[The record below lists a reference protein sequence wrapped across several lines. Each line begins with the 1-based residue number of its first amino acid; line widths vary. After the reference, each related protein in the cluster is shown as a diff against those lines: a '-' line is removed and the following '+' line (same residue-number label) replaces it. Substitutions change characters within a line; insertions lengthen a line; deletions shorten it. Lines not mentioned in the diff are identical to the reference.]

1 MKPTPTPWKTGRAT
15 LGALPCIA
23 QLNGKVIAVL
33 QGPIGDTEQ
42 LANAE
47 HIVRCVNSFEELLQA
62 CRESLA
68 WFDEVYPADVLTGQS
83 GDLTSIRI
91 VEMRELCRAAIR
103 KARFRIPLAVDI
115 CRRSMK

>member
-68 WFDEVYPADVLTGQS
+68 WFDEVYPADVFES
-83 GDLTSIRI
+83 KSDRI

-103 KARFRIPLAVDI
+103 KAEQKP
-115 CRRSMK
+115 